1 MLTRLAESLYWFGR
15 YVERA
20 EDTAR
25 LLDVHYHLLLEDPWV
40 DEEAACRTLLEVM
53 GMGRLDPPN
62 GADIDLVARALA
74 YDPAYG
80 GSIVGSLSAAWH
92 NARGAREVISS
103 EIWECVN
110 ATHIEVATRASASV
124 PQPHR
129 FFSWVKERCA
139 ILAGL
144 ADSTM
149 SRDDA
154 WRYLVLGRCLERVDM
169 TARLLSTRHQGVW
182 GEGGW
187 VTTLRCCSA
196 YESYLRTYQR
206 AVDANLAAQFLLLDR
221 LFPRSV
227 LWALSTAEQCLAEL
241 DPSSARVGFE
251 DVARRTLGRARTELE
266 FRQIDDLLGS
276 LPEHLARLQERCTA
290 AAAAVAERYFR
301 QTRPLEWSA

>member
-25 LLDVHYHLLLEDPWV
+25 ILDVHYHLLLEDPWV
-40 DEEAACRTLLEVM
+40 DESAACRALLEVM
-53 GMGRLDPPN
+53 GVECGEADTC
-62 GADIDLVARALA
+62 DIDTVTRALA
-74 YDPAYG
+74 YDASYG
-80 GSIVGSLSAAWH
+80 GSIVGSMSAAWH

-110 ATHIEVATRASASV
+110 ATHIEIASRASASV
-124 PQPHR
+124 PQPHK
-129 FFSWVKERCA
+129 FFIWVKERAA

-154 WRYLVLGRCLERVDM
+154 WRYLVLGRSLERVDM
-169 TARLLSTRHQGVW
+169 TARLLSSRHQAVW
-182 GEGGW
+182 GDGGW
-187 VTTLRCCSA
+187 TTTLRCCSA

-206 AVDANLAAQFLLLDR
+206 AVDATLAAQFLLLDR

-227 LWALSTAEQCLAEL
+227 LWALRTAEQCLAEL
-241 DPSSARVGFE
+241 DPSSSRVGFD

-266 FRQIDDLLGS
+266 FRALDDLLGS
-276 LPEHLARLQERCTA
+276 LPDHLAQLQNQCTA
-290 AAAAVAERYFR
+290 AAGAVADRYFR
-301 QTRPLEWSA
+301 HTRPLEWTA

>member
-1 MLTRLAESLYWFGR
+1 VLTRLAESLYWFGR

-40 DEEAACRTLLEVM
+40 DEAAACRTLLEVM
-53 GMGRLDPPN
+53 GMRTALAGEC
-62 GADIDLVARALA
+62 DIDTVTRALA
-74 YDPAYG
+74 YDAGYG
-80 GSIVGSLSAAWH
+80 GSIVGSVSAAWH

-103 EIWECVN
+103 EMWECVN
-110 ATHIEVATRASASV
+110 ATYVDVASRASASS
-124 PQPHR
+124 PQPHK
-129 FFSWVKERCA
+129 FFSWVKERAA

-169 TARLLSTRHQGVW
+169 TARLLSSRHQDVW
-182 GEGGW
+182 GDGGW

-196 YESYLRTYQR
+196 YEAYLRTYQR
-206 AVDANLAAQFLLLDR
+206 AVDATLAAQFLLLDR

-227 LWALSTAEQCLAEL
+227 LWALTSAEQALVEL
-241 DPSSARVGFE
+241 DPSSSRVGI
-251 DVARRTLGRARTELE
+251 DDAARRTLGRARTELE
-266 FRQIDDLLGS
+266 FRTTDDLLAA
-276 LPEHLARLQERCTA
+276 LPEHLTGLQEQCTV
-290 AAAAVAERYFR
+290 AAAAVADRYFR